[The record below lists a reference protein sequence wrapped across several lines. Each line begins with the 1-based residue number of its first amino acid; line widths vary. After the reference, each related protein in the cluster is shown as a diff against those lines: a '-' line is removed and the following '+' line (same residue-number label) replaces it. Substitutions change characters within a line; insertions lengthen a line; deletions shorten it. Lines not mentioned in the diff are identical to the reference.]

1 MKNIDRF
8 PIVILLITILF
19 ATACNKSKL
28 DETPKGTYSPENLYI
43 SSSGFNAGVN
53 SLYDDVR
60 KERNFQRRLPSMLV
74 GTDLC
79 YGALTHPDWTELTN
93 YSALSPSFLPGND
106 WWAECYKSIA
116 SANLI
121 IEKAQDPNVKWD
133 KPEDKARFTA
143 EARFFRAYNH
153 NLLTCIFSDIPI
165 VNKFY
170 AEPKLDFTRNTQK
183 EVLAFVK
190 EDLMYAAANLPA
202 NPATIEKGR
211 LTKFTALHLLSQ
223 VYIHLGEYPNAIRTA
238 QEVIDGPFQL
248 MTARFGTQ
256 AGNPRGNVFNDLFL
270 EKNVDFRDGNR
281 ESIWVMQAEYGAI
294 GGSTVG
300 AFLSQMGDWSRRD
313 LVAFY
318 QNVPG
323 LRIADSLG
331 GRGIGRVGPTTAF
344 LNLYG
349 PGDMRNE
356 NNNIRRNWYYNNPST
371 LPAGKS
377 IGDLVTFDPAAANFI
392 VMTTINLYPTVTKFD
407 FGVQGRGGPD
417 TYIGMDKD
425 RAQYRLAETYLLL
438 AEAKFLNNDNA
449 GAALALNVVRS
460 RSNALNVAAPDVNM
474 NFILDER
481 ARELYGEEYRR
492 VTLSRTGMFLQRV
505 KAMNPRVAASVEEK
519 HRFLPIPRSVIDGNP
534 GAKFPQNPGY

>member
-1 MKNIDRF
+1 MKNIFRF
-8 PIVILLITILF
+8 QIVIILVIIF
-19 ATACNKSKL
+19 FSTSCNKSEL
-28 DETPKGTYSPENLYI
+28 VETPKGTYSPENLYV

-53 SLYDDVR
+53 ALYDAVR

-79 YGALTHPDWTELTN
+79 YGALTHPDWIELTN
-93 YSALSPSFLPGND
+93 YSSLSPSFLPGND
-106 WWAECYKSIA
+106 WWTECYKTIA
-116 SANLI
+116 WSNLI
-121 IEKAQDPNVKWD
+121 IEKAQNENVKWTNPD
-133 KPEDKARFTA
+133 DKARFTA

-153 NLLTCIFSDIPI
+153 NLLTCLFNDIPI

-170 AEPKLDFTRNTQK
+170 DEPKLDFTRNPQK
-183 EVLAFVK
+183 EVLAFIK
-190 EDLMYAAANLPA
+190 EDLIYAAANLPS
-202 NPATIEKGR
+202 NPNSVESGR
-211 LTKFTALHLLSQ
+211 LTKFTALHLLAQ
-223 VYIHLGEYPNAIRTA
+223 VYIHLGEYTNAIKAA

-256 AGNPRGNVFNDLFL
+256 VNNPGGNVFNDLFL
-270 EKNVDFRDGNR
+270 ERNVDYKDGNR
-281 ESIWVMQAEYGAI
+281 ETIWVIKQQYGAI

-300 AFLSQMGDWSRRD
+300 QFASQMGDWSRRD

-331 GRGIGRVGPTTAF
+331 GRGIGRVAPTAAF

-356 NNNIRRNWYYNNPST
+356 NNNIRRKWYYNNAST
-371 LPAGKS
+371 LPPGKKL
-377 IGDLVTFDPAAANFI
+377 GDLVTFDSTAPNFI
-392 VMTTINLYPTVTKFD
+392 TMTTINMYPTVTKFD

-417 TYIGMDKD
+417 TYLGMDKD

-438 AEAKFLNNDNA
+438 AEAKLLNNDNA
-449 GAALALNVVRS
+449 GAAIALNAVRS
-460 RSNALNVAAPDVNM
+460 RSRASSVSAAQVNM

-492 VTLSRTGMFLQRV
+492 ITLARTGMFLQRV
-505 KAMNPRVAASVEEK
+505 KAMNPQIAASAADK
-519 HRFLPIPRSVIDGNP
+519 NKFFPIPRTVIDGNP
-534 GAKFPQNPGY
+534 GAQFPQNPGY